1 MGNNIEVEKIVSKI
15 DKVFKQIDP
24 NSKKQ
29 ITELS
34 ENEEF
39 RSKIENI
46 KSYLQSYAENEIP
59 KEVYDK
65 AISLTDFCDKQY
77 KILSEEKEKL
87 EKQSVMNADM
97 ANILNEAYLFA
108 VSRED
113 FSIYEKT
120 LIDHDLADYIDKLNI
135 IKTENRKSDE
145 YVKNE
150 KTVKSKISNLQSNL
164 HAEIDLDRINDKE
177 KAITYISIELGDVLL
192 TKKPSA
198 GFIVNIEDLNIKID
212 DSLIE
217 KYVPD
222 NNKYAEYIDDSLIVI
237 KAGILNK
244 IANSKLIAC
253 IKNVFNSSSVKA
265 LNPGVTN
272 NNN

>member
-46 KSYLQSYAENEIP
+46 KLYLQSYAENEIP

-65 AISLTDFCDKQY
+65 VISLTDFCDKQY

-87 EKQSVMNADM
+87 EKQSVINANM

-113 FSIYEKT
+113 FSIYEKS
-120 LIDHDLADYIDKLNI
+120 LVDNDLADYIDKLNT
-135 IKTENRKSDE
+135 IKTEDRKSDK

-164 HAEIDLDRINDKE
+164 HAEIDLDRIKDKE

-198 GFIVNIEDLNIKID
+198 GFMVNIEDFDVKID

-237 KAGILNK
+237 KTGILNK
-244 IANSKLIAC
+244 IANSKLIVC
-253 IKNVFNSSSVKA
+253 IKSVFNSSSVKA

>member
-1 MGNNIEVEKIVSKI
+1 MGNNVEVEKIVPKI

-46 KSYLQSYAENEIP
+46 KSYLQSYTENEIP

-87 EKQSVMNADM
+87 QKQSVVNADM

-135 IKTENRKSDE
+135 IKTEDRKSDE

-164 HAEIDLDRINDKE
+164 HAEIDLDRIKDKE
-177 KAITYISIELGDVLL
+177 KAITYVSIELGDVLL
-192 TKKPSA
+192 KKKPSA
-198 GFIVNIEDLNIKID
+198 GFMVNIEDLDVKIH

-237 KAGILNK
+237 KAGILHK
-244 IANSKLIAC
+244 IANSKLVAS
-253 IKNVFNSSSVKA
+253 IKSVFNSSSVKA

>member
-46 KSYLQSYAENEIP
+46 KLYLQSYAENEIP

-87 EKQSVMNADM
+87 EKQSVINANM

-113 FSIYEKT
+113 FSIYEKS
-120 LIDHDLADYIDKLNI
+120 LVDNDLADYIDKLNT
-135 IKTENRKSDE
+135 IKTEDRKSDK

-164 HAEIDLDRINDKE
+164 HAEIDLDRIKDKE

-198 GFIVNIEDLNIKID
+198 GFMVNIEDFDVKID

-237 KAGILNK
+237 KTGILNK
-244 IANSKLIAC
+244 IANSKLIVC
-253 IKNVFNSSSVKA
+253 IKSVFNSSSVKA

>member
-46 KSYLQSYAENEIP
+46 KLYLQSYAENEIP

-87 EKQSVMNADM
+87 EKQSVINANM

-113 FSIYEKT
+113 FSIYEKS
-120 LIDHDLADYIDKLNI
+120 LVDNDLADYIDKLNI
-135 IKTENRKSDE
+135 IKTEDRKSDE

-164 HAEIDLDRINDKE
+164 HAEIDLDRIKDKE

-198 GFIVNIEDLNIKID
+198 GFMVNIEDFDVKID

-237 KAGILNK
+237 KTGILNK
-244 IANSKLIAC
+244 IANSKLIVC
-253 IKNVFNSSSVKA
+253 IKSVFNSSSVKA

>member
-65 AISLTDFCDKQY
+65 VISLTDFCDKQY

-87 EKQSVMNADM
+87 EKQSVINANM

-113 FSIYEKT
+113 FSIYEKS
-120 LIDHDLADYIDKLNI
+120 LVDNDLADYIDKLNT
-135 IKTENRKSDE
+135 IKTEDRKSDK

-164 HAEIDLDRINDKE
+164 HAEIDLDRIKDKE

-198 GFIVNIEDLNIKID
+198 GFMVNIEDFDVKID

-237 KAGILNK
+237 KTGILNK
-244 IANSKLIAC
+244 IANSKLIVC
-253 IKNVFNSSSVKA
+253 IKSVFNSSSVKA